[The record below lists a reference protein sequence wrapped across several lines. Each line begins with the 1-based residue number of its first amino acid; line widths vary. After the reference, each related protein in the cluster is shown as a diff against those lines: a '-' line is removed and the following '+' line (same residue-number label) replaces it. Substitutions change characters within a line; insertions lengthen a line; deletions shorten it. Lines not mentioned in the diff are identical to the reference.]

1 MWKLSTMVSMWIVI
15 VLLSKVLTKWNN
27 TINIVKENIL
37 VEGRLSNL

>member
-1 MWKLSTMVSMWIVI
+1 MVSMWIVI

-37 VEGRLSNL
+37 VEGRLSNLQRNKN

>member
-1 MWKLSTMVSMWIVI
+1 MVSMWIVI

-37 VEGRLSNL
+37 VEGRLSNLQRDKN